1 MSNNDPLPKFYKIQA
16 GDSLYGLSNQWG
28 ISLKTILDW
37 NPDITNQN
45 MLSIGQIL
53 RIPDGDHPM
62 KRDVAHT
69 IQRGENLYLIAN
81 NWGVDVKEIIA
92 YNQIRNPNQIYVGD
106 VINIPL
112 NQTTNINTIQRNNVN
127 YTYKIAPGDNLWN
140 LSKMW
145 NVSIN
150 RIMEYNNISNANL
163 IRIGT
168 IIKKPNY

>member
-1 MSNNDPLPKFYKIQA
+1 M
-16 GDSLYGLSNQWG
+16 
-28 ISLKTILDW
+28 
-37 NPDITNQN
+37 
-45 MLSIGQIL
+45 
-53 RIPDGDHPM
+53 
-62 KRDVAHT
+62 
-69 IQRGENLYLIAN
+69 
-81 NWGVDVKEIIA
+81 
-92 YNQIRNPNQIYVGD
+92 RNPNQIYVGD

-112 NQTTNINTIQRNNVN
+112 NQTASSSVIQRNNMN

-168 IIKKPNY
+168 IIKKPN